1 MYGEMTA
8 AELEERL
15 VKGDSLQLVDVR
27 ELEEWQEGHVAQA
40 KHIALS
46 ELTGRLDELEKND
59 QPIYIICRSGNRS
72 GKACD
77 FLSGQG
83 YEVVN
88 ILGGMMSWSGEVAI
102 GD

>member
-1 MYGEMTA
+1 MYGELTA
-8 AELEERL
+8 VELEERL
-15 VKGDSLQLVDVR
+15 ARGESLQLVDVR

-46 ELTGRLDELEKND
+46 ELTGRLDELEKNE

-88 ILGGMMSWSGEVAI
+88 ILGGMMSWPGEVAI

>member
-1 MYGEMTA
+1 MYAELTA
-8 AELEERL
+8 VELEERL
-15 VKGDSLQLVDVR
+15 AKGESLQLVDVR

-46 ELTGRLDELEKND
+46 ELTGRLDELEKNE

-88 ILGGMMSWSGEVAI
+88 ILGGMMSWPGEVAI